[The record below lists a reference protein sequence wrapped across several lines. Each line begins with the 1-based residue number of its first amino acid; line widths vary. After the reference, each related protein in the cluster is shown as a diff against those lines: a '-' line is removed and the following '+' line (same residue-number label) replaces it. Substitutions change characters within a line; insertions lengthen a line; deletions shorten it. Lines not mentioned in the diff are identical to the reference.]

1 MVNSAIITV
10 KEFSG
15 YEIGDFEL
23 PIKMPVED
31 LSKKLVDVLKAIDSE
46 RYYKI
51 IRLYILK
58 VFGMEVL

>member
-31 LSKKLVDVLKAIDSE
+31 LSKKFVDVLKAIE
-46 RYYKI
+46 FYKI

>member
-46 RYYKI
+46 RY
-51 IRLYILK
+51 
-58 VFGMEVL
+58 EVYQI

>member
-31 LSKKLVDVLKAIDSE
+31 ITIE
-46 RYYKI
+46 FYKI